1 MYGTVRNPALR
12 VLGAP
17 RLYIQGPG
25 ALDELPHLCAR
36 YGSGRLLAVVDAF
49 VHDLIRERLDQAFS
63 QAGQQIDWA
72 VFGGECT
79 EAEGERLAA
88 LAQDCEVVAG
98 IGGGKCIDAGKYAGL
113 RAGKAVFSVP
123 TIASNDA
130 PTSRLI
136 VLYDEAHAVTGT
148 RFLDFNPDVVLAD
161 TDIIAAAPPRF
172 LRAGIGDA
180 LTKMF
185 EARSVAAG
193 SGGNSFSARPP
204 FVAVRLGEICFE
216 TILKSGPS
224 CLAALAR
231 GERDP
236 GFEELVEALIL
247 LSGLT
252 FESGGLSIAHA
263 MVRGLTRVPE
273 LSAYLHGEQVA
284 YSVLVQLLME
294 GDEEALRRSIAFN
307 RQIGLPSTLADFGL
321 SDERFDAAVET
332 IAAGTLTSPFLRNY
346 PMPVAGFDL
355 ANAMRRLEAVA
366 RTIPSKR

>member
-1 MYGTVRNPALR
+1 MYGTVKNSALR

-17 RLYIQGPG
+17 REYIQGPG
-25 ALDELPHLCAR
+25 ALDELPHLCGR
-36 YGSGRLLAVVDAF
+36 YGSGGLLAVVDPF
-49 VHDLIRERLDQAFS
+49 VYGTIRERLESAF
-63 QAGQQIDWA
+63 ARTGQRLEWA

-79 EAEGERLAA
+79 EAEGERLAG
-88 LAQDCEVVAG
+88 LARDCDVVAG

-113 RAGKAVFSVP
+113 HSGKAVFSVP

-136 VLYDEAHAVTGT
+136 VLYDAAHAVTGT
-148 RFLDFNPDVVLAD
+148 RYLSFNPDVVLAD

-193 SGGNSFSARPP
+193 KGGNSFSARPP
-204 FVAVRLGEICFE
+204 FVAARLGEICFE
-216 TILKSGPS
+216 TIIRSGAP
-224 CLAALAR
+224 CLQALAR
-231 GERDP
+231 GERHAD
-236 GFEELVEALIL
+236 FEELIEALIL

-284 YSVLVQLLME
+284 YSVLVQLLVD
-294 GDEEALRRSIAFN
+294 GDEDMLRRSIAFN
-307 RQIGLPSTLADFGL
+307 RAIGLPVALADFGL
-321 SDERFDAAVET
+321 SGDRLNQAIET
-332 IAAGTLTSPFLRNY
+332 IAAGTLTSPFLGNY
-346 PMPVAGFDL
+346 PTPIAAADL
-355 ANAMRRLEAVA
+355 ADAMRRLETRAA
-366 RTIPSKR
+366 PAPSER